1 MIGFDDLI
9 GWTIRIGLGVS
20 TCMLVVG
27 SALSYYGAG
36 SIGVEITYAGVM
48 ILIATPVARVA
59 MSIALFARSKNWLY
73 VAITAVVFINLMIAI
88 FILPALLGR

>member
-1 MIGFDDLI
+1 MDFDDII

-20 TCMLVVG
+20 ACMLFAG
-27 SALSYYGAG
+27 SALSYYGAR

-48 ILIATPVARVA
+48 ILIATPVTRVA